1 MRKSY
6 QSIGRSAGLQRS
18 AVGRAWHAFLSSN
31 SGTALTEYALLLG
44 AFACAVLAGLQ
55 FSDDQGIPVY
65 QHLAGT
71 LADGETLVSSAD
83 QPIVGVGDTSD
94 SSHSGTSEL
103 ESRSHR
109 AEGWPAALFFTAA
122 ASIMALWY
130 VTRFRRR
137 RSPEEPTDEEPTT
150 EGMENRLHTK
160 RRILWKNVLN
170 DPRLL
175 FKNRVEVRHLMTREV
190 SVIARRTP
198 AAEIRRLMDDKHMHH
213 ALVCDSDGRLLGVVS
228 DRDVHRGTEG
238 TAAELMTAD
247 PVAVR
252 PDTTASAAIAT
263 MLERQI
269 SCVPVVEDE
278 RVCGILTRTDL
289 LLSLQC
295 MLQWWL
301 RFAQTVGR
309 AAECSDKI
317 DGVQE
322 ASGRCL
328 FQQRVRLQ
336 TLSQSLGPNGKPAET
351 TDWESFTN
359 EAEAFLATAGELIA
373 MQTFEGDRLSEMAG
387 ELLEITKP

>member
-1 MRKSY
+1 MRNSY
-6 QSIGRSAGLQRS
+6 QLIGRAAGPRRS
-18 AVGRAWHAFLSSN
+18 AVRQAGHAFLSSN

-44 AFACAVLAGLQ
+44 AFACAVIAGLQ
-55 FSDDQGIPVY
+55 FSDDLGIPVY
-65 QHLAGT
+65 QRLSGSLAEGEGS
-71 LADGETLVSSAD
+71 LASAD
-83 QPIVGVGDTSD
+83 HPIVDALVTSD
-94 SSHSGTSEL
+94 STTSGA
-103 ESRSHR
+103 ESQSHR

-122 ASIMALWY
+122 TSAMALWY

-137 RSPEEPTDEEPTT
+137 RSPQEPTEEEPAT
-150 EGMENRLHTK
+150 EDTENRLHTK
-160 RRILWKNVLN
+160 RQVLWKNVLN

-198 AAEIRRLMDDKHMHH
+198 AGEIRQLMDDKHMHH

-228 DRDVHRGTEG
+228 DRDVHRAAVG

-336 TLSQSLGPNGKPAET
+336 TLSQSLGPNGKPTEAA
-351 TDWESFTN
+351 DWESFTN

-387 ELLEITKP
+387 ELLEITKS